1 MLAPIDDVEK
11 ITALKT
17 EEEPEVQPTSK
28 GIAGHQIQH
37 LHLPRI
43 SFVQKLFYSAVV
55 MTGLMFAGA
64 SIVMNARVMELEQ
77 SMLHIQSDISS
88 LETQV
93 EENDQQIRELLS
105 NDRLLAAA
113 EKAGLASHDDN
124 IKKATK

>member
-17 EEEPEVQPTSK
+17 EAQPEEQQSSKEVTS
-28 GIAGHQIQH
+28 HQLQH
-37 LHLPRI
+37 FHLPRI

-88 LETQV
+88 LETEV

-113 EKAGLASHDDN
+113 EKAGLVSHDDN